1 MLKTVSLTCKRRI
14 DGGVQTRCVYS
25 MRPSRDTVIEK
36 EDLHDLMITLM
47 TTHDVLQFLVR
58 CDDVDPVC

>member
-1 MLKTVSLTCKRRI
+1 MLKTVMFPNKRDI
-14 DGGVQTRCVYS
+14 NGHVQTKCLFS
-25 MRPSRDTVIEK
+25 MRPSRDTAIAK